1 MQKERRNFAKKTAML
16 VAGSTVL
23 GTTAVLAKSEGENV
37 DSLSNGVVIGKSP
50 KKEILYKKTK
60 AWEDFYKQ
68 AL

>member
-1 MQKERRNFAKKTAML
+1 MQQSRRDFAKKTAI
-16 VAGSTVL
+16 VVGA
-23 GTTAVLAKSEGENV
+23 TAVSATALAAANNQSSYEA
-37 DSLSNGVVIGKSP
+37 DSHGVVVGKSP

>member
-1 MQKERRNFAKKTAML
+1 MQNNRRDFVKKTAML
-16 VAGSTVL
+16 VAGSAVM
-23 GTTAVLAKSEGENV
+23 GATAALAKSEGEDV

>member
-1 MQKERRNFAKKTAML
+1 MQDNRRNFVKKTAML
-16 VAGSTVL
+16 VAGSAVM